1 MRLFGR
7 GRAEVAASVALN
19 HGVGRKQGRLAGFGR
34 SGLRSSRFH
43 TIGLK
48 PGLFEEIR
56 GVIWTSSSL
65 YLDVAMPTVAVV
77 TCARGRCHT
86 RLNWNS
92 IFSTALVRLTGT
104 AEMEVMW
111 VDEF

>member
-1 MRLFGR
+1 VRLFGR

-19 HGVGRKQGRLAGFGR
+19 HGVGRKQGRPASFGR

-56 GVIWTSSSL
+56 GVIWTSSFFRSIYVL
-65 YLDVAMPTVAVV
+65 CKTGIIEKYCIYFVAANLATVTEHVF
-77 TCARGRCHT
+77 H
-86 RLNWNS
+86 
-92 IFSTALVRLTGT
+92 
-104 AEMEVMW
+104 
-111 VDEF
+111 

>member
-19 HGVGRKQGRLAGFGR
+19 HGVGRKQGRPASFGR

-56 GVIWTSSSL
+56 GVIWTSSLEQSG
-65 YLDVAMPTVAVV
+65 VV
-77 TCARGRCHT
+77 
-86 RLNWNS
+86 
-92 IFSTALVRLTGT
+92 IFSSPT
-104 AEMEVMW
+104 
-111 VDEF
+111 

>member
-1 MRLFGR
+1 MEGGPGAAIWSGESRAGSQR
-7 GRAEVAASVALN
+7 GQN

-56 GVIWTSSSL
+56 GVIWTSSYRKRWSEL
-65 YLDVAMPTVAVV
+65 SSKVS
-77 TCARGRCHT
+77 R
-86 RLNWNS
+86 
-92 IFSTALVRLTGT
+92 
-104 AEMEVMW
+104 
-111 VDEF
+111 